1 MWMTLLLM
9 GFPGGSEGKEFAC
22 NARDL
27 GLIPGWGRPPE
38 KGMAIHSNI
47 LTRRI
52 PWTEELVRLH
62 CEPISLYTEEI
73 IFLDHVDVIVINN
86 TNLLKIWVKNKKSH
100 EHLNKCRK
108 GILKKSTPFH
118 DKNTEQLGIEG
129 NFLNLIRSMSKK
141 HRAKTTL
148 MVKEWTLFY

>member
-1 MWMTLLLM
+1 MPAIQETWAWSL
-9 GFPGGSEGKEFAC
+9 GGE
-22 NARDL
+22 D
-27 GLIPGWGRPPE
+27 PPE
-38 KGMAIHSNI
+38 QGMAIHASI
-47 LTRRI
+47 FTWRI

-108 GILKKSTPFH
+108 GIFKKSTPFH

-129 NFLNLIRSMSKK
+129 NFLNLIRGMSKK

-148 MVKEWTLFY
+148 MVKEWMLFH